1 MKYYQIV
8 IIFIISFS
16 TLNSQVYDFTKGTI
30 EHEGAIVQSIQ
41 FNLDPK
47 PDLLE
52 SKFQTWID
60 DNYNVDLDDKKL
72 IFFDKDVLEAKG
84 VTIPSVSKRQMDLY
98 VRIDKNQSNASSM
111 HIYASWGYNNWISE
125 KHDPLVYSNLKN
137 IAFEF
142 IEEYLPEYY
151 LNAVDNTREDLV
163 DLIAETEQ
171 LEAEVEEQ
179 KLEIEKLIEE
189 NNEKMSLILMNKQ
202 KIYEAQKKLDIKID
216 KYNKVQDKINN
227 K

>member
-1 MKYYQIV
+1 MKYHQIV
-8 IIFIISFS
+8 IIFFLSCS
-16 TLNSQVYDFTKGTI
+16 ALNSQVYDFIKGTI

-52 SKFQTWID
+52 SKFQSWID
-60 DNYNVDLDDKKL
+60 DNYKVDMDDKKL
-72 IFFDKDVLEAKG
+72 IFFDQDVLEAKG

-125 KHDPLVYSNLKN
+125 NNDPLVYSNLKN

-151 LNAVDNTREDLV
+151 LNAVDNTKENLAE
-163 DLIAETEQ
+163 LIAETEQ
-171 LEAEVEEQ
+171 LEAEVEGQ
-179 KLEIEKLIEE
+179 KLEIEKMIEE
-189 NNEKMSLILMNKQ
+189 NNEKMSLILSNKQ
-202 KIYEAQKKLDIKID
+202 KIYEAQKKLDTKIE
-216 KYNKVQDKINN
+216 KYNSVQEKINN